1 MTSRGQCQDNI
12 AMMANC
18 NLLLS
23 RFMASLGLSESLMT
37 TYAWLEE
44 GVYWR
49 RRCEALYPGA
59 DVAEHGDSWK
69 RMCVELTV
77 KSNMESFEPQKS
89 DMGDLKELCESV
101 GKIVKVRLH
110 WHCYLD
116 IRTH

>member
-1 MTSRGQCQDNI
+1 MTSRGQYHDNI
-12 AMMANC
+12 AMMENSK
-18 NLLLS
+18 LLLT

-101 GKIVKVRLH
+101 GKIVKVRL
-110 WHCYLD
+110 LP
-116 IRTH
+116 

>member
-1 MTSRGQCQDNI
+1 MITL
-12 AMMANC
+12 A
-18 NLLLS
+18 
-23 RFMASLGLSESLMT
+23 RFMASLGISESLMT

-77 KSNMESFEPQKS
+77 QSNMESFEPQKS
-89 DMGDLKELCESV
+89 DMGDLKELCEAV
-101 GKIVKVRLH
+101 GKIVKALH
-110 WHCYLD
+110 SIHVLLLRCREGSGFFLLCYWLG
-116 IRTH
+116 HVM